1 MAERKALGRGLSSL
15 ISAPIETPGDR
26 VLQIPIEEIRPNPRQ
41 PRQEWDEAALSDL
54 SDSIK
59 ANGILQPVIVRGRAG
74 SYELVAGERRLRA
87 ARQAGLTDIPAVIR
101 EIDDE
106 GSLRLAL
113 IENIQR
119 EDITAVES
127 ARAFQS
133 LVDRFGMSQDDV
145 ARAVG
150 KSRPAVANT
159 LRLLRLPDPILESLR
174 SREITEGH
182 ARALLAVEAPEER
195 DRLWKLAREGASV
208 REIEAGGRKQPPS
221 SAVTVPSRRERRAQ
235 PHLDDLASRLRRALG
250 TKVEIRGD
258 DNAGAI
264 ILEYYSSEDL
274 ENIAAKLLETE

>member
-274 ENIAAKLLETE
+274 ENIAAKLLETG